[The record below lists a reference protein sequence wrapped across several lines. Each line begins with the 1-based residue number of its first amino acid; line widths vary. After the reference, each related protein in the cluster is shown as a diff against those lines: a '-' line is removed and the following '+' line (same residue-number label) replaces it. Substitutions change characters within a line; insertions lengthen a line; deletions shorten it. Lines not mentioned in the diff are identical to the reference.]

1 LNDVHNA
8 KVTISNE
15 YYENGYAVK
24 DYSVNYI
31 LNLRT
36 KYLYNYNEDNS
47 IYMYDDET
55 ILIRIGAD
63 NIDEILD
70 ALKPAIKCG
79 TNISKIDL
87 LKVIVELKNK

>member
-1 LNDVHNA
+1 
-8 KVTISNE
+8 
-15 YYENGYAVK
+15 
-24 DYSVNYI
+24 
-31 LNLRT
+31 
-36 KYLYNYNEDNS
+36 
-47 IYMYDDET
+47 MYDDET